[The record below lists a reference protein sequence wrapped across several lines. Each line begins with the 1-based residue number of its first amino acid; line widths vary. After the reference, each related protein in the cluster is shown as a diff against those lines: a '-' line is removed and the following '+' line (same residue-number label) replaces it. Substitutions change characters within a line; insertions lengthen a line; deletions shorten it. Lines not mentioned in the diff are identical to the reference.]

1 MLLWWWGYAEVG
13 SAGGPWLWA
22 GFWGGRPITLCVNAV
37 APVPLGWVV
46 GGGRQGGWG
55 GDVFYT
61 WGPAAEVGSVLAKGS
76 AGGPWL

>member
-1 MLLWWWGYAEVG
+1 MG

-22 GFWGGRPITLCVNAV
+22 GFWGDRPKTLGVNAV
-37 APVPLGWVV
+37 APVHLGWVIWEA
-46 GGGRQGGWG
+46 GGQGGWG

-61 WGPAAEVGSVLAKGS
+61 WGPAAEVGSVLVKGS